1 MRSAADGASR
11 SAATSGSRSPARSS
25 GFRKVDLGVPLSP
38 DATTLLAAQAGPAIA
53 KEIII
58 TCRRYTAEELLPIGL
73 VNRVVKKEELYPTV
87 REMARGIAA
96 KNPVAV
102 MGAKATVN
110 AVSSGGRAL
119 RLDLLLDRS

>member
-25 GFRKVDLGVPLSP
+25 GFRKS
-38 DATTLLAAQAGPAIA
+38 TQAGPAIA

-58 TCRRYTAEELLPIGL
+58 PCRRYTAEELLPMGL
-73 VNRVVKKEELYPTV
+73 LNRVVKKEELYPTV

-102 MGAKATVN
+102 MGVKATVN

-119 RLDLLLDRS
+119 RLDLLLDRN

>member
-1 MRSAADGASR
+1 
-11 SAATSGSRSPARSS
+11 
-25 GFRKVDLGVPLSP
+25 VPLSP
-38 DATTLLAAQAGPAIA
+38 DATALLAAQVGPAIA
-53 KEIII
+53 KEIIV
-58 TCRRYTAEELLPIGL
+58 TCRRYTAEELLPMGL

-87 REMARGIAA
+87 REMARTIAA

>member
-1 MRSAADGASR
+1 
-11 SAATSGSRSPARSS
+11 
-25 GFRKVDLGVPLSP
+25 V
-38 DATTLLAAQAGPAIA
+38 LLAAQSGPAIA

-58 TCRRYTAEELLPIGL
+58 TCRRYTAEELLPMGL
-73 VNRVVKKEELYPTV
+73 VNRVVKKEELYPAV
-87 REMARGIAA
+87 REMARAIAA

-102 MGAKATVN
+102 MGVKATVN